1 MVRDGASAPPHHE
14 ELASLPP
21 PLPEIDRG
29 GAFGDRAAAG
39 DAGADGC
46 RAAAAA
52 AGKTRRIF
60 RHRAGFD
67 RGQGAAAAIVRYPRP
82 LECPVRFAGIS
93 QRTDPDLRLSRL
105 WRAVR

>member
-21 PLPEIDRG
+21 PLPAVDRG

-39 DAGADGC
+39 DAGADGR

-52 AGKTRRIF
+52 ARKKTRRIS

-67 RGQGAAAAIVRYPRP
+67 RGQCPAVAVVRYPRP
-82 LECPVRFAGIS
+82 LECPVRFAGYRSGLILTS
-93 QRTDPDLRLSRL
+93 S
-105 WRAVR
+105 